1 MGRHTR
7 AAAPDLML
15 RLGSA
20 VQIAYHVPDPETAAA
35 QFAAR
40 LGWGPFFYL
49 EHIPLE
55 SCRYRGAPAVFDHSS
70 AYGQAG
76 DLMVE
81 LITQHDD
88 SSSVLRDL
96 YDRESTGIHHVAHF
110 VPSLGATLAQ
120 ARSEA
125 IEVALEA
132 CTATGTE
139 FAMLD
144 LSAALGHMVEV
155 YEGRDEL
162 LKFYRYVRQASV
174 SWDGSRPLRRLK

>member
-1 MGRHTR
+1 
-7 AAAPDLML
+7 ML

-20 VQIAYHVPDPETAAA
+20 VQIAYHVPDPAAAAA
-35 QFAAR
+35 QFAER

-49 EHIPLE
+49 EHIPLA
-55 SCRYRGAPAVFDHSS
+55 SCRYRGSPAVFDHSS

-88 SSSVLRDL
+88 SASVLRDL
-96 YDRESTGIHHVAHF
+96 YPRESTGIHHVAHF
-110 VPSLGATLAQ
+110 VPSLEATLEQ
-120 ARSEA
+120 ARAEGVE
-125 IEVALEA
+125 IALEA
-132 CTATGTE
+132 RTMTGTE

-144 LSAALGHMVEV
+144 LSSSLGHMVEV

-162 LKFYRYVRQASV
+162 LKFYRYVRQASEG
-174 SWDGSRPLRRLK
+174 WDGSRALRRLKP

>member
-1 MGRHTR
+1 
-7 AAAPDLML
+7 ML

-20 VQIAYHVPDPETAAA
+20 VQIAYHVPDPESAAA
-35 QFAAR
+35 EFAAR

-49 EHIPLE
+49 EHIPLA
-55 SCRYRGAPAVFDHSS
+55 SCRYRGSPAAFDHSS

-96 YDRESTGIHHVAHF
+96 YDRESTGVHHVAYF
-110 VPSLGATLAQ
+110 VPSLGGALDE
-120 ARSEA
+120 ARAES
-125 IEVALEA
+125 IEIALEA
-132 CTATGTE
+132 LTATGTA

-144 LSAALGHMVEV
+144 LSPALGHMVEI

-162 LKFYRYVRQASV
+162 LEFYRHVRRAAER
-174 SWDGSRPLRRLK
+174 WDGSRPLRRLKL